1 MGGELPPTAFETEAY
16 GIEIDGTL
24 RFGQLLV
31 SLIATLQST
40 EITDSTTPT
49 DVGNEVLRQP
59 DWQARLSPSYTW
71 TTGNFDTT
79 FYVGATFVSDR
90 WGDNANTNKLDSY
103 EKIDVGVT
111 VDTPGGFY
119 FQVHGD
125 NVNDSDGLTESD
137 PRTVSA
143 PNGRP
148 IFGRSVMFS
157 VGYDF

>member
-1 MGGELPPTAFETEAY
+1 M
-16 GIEIDGTL
+16 
-24 RFGQLLV
+24 

-59 DWQARLSPSYTW
+59 DWQARLSPSYTL
-71 TTGNFDTT
+71 TIGGFDTT
-79 FYVGATFVSDR
+79 FYVGATFVGDR
-90 WGDNANTNKLDSY
+90 WGDNANSNKLESY

-111 VDTPGGFY
+111 VDTPGGLF

-137 PRTVSA
+137 PRTVAA